1 MADGIVNDAF
11 SRVAEAAKGLGSGGG
26 AAGGGGIGGF
36 FGKVLVGLFGG
47 GGGIPGFA
55 TGGNFEVGGKGGVDR
70 NVAVM
75 RVSKGERVSVG
86 RRGDPRGSGA
96 NVVVNIST
104 PNPAAFER
112 SRGQVAASISRAVSR
127 GQRNL

>member
-1 MADGIVNDAF
+1 
-11 SRVAEAAKGLGSGGG
+11 LG
-26 AAGGGGIGGF
+26 
-36 FGKVLVGLFGG
+36 GLFGDG
-47 GGGIPGFA
+47 GRVPGFA
-55 TGGNFEVGGKGGVDR
+55 NGGGFEVGGKGGVDR

-86 RRGDPRGSGA
+86 RGDTRSAPAS
-96 NVVVNIST
+96 VTVNIST

-127 GQRNL
+127 GARNL